1 LGVLLDPVGL
11 HRRFFMESLL
21 DRLALVERHVARA
34 LETAKSDSAASPILL
49 AVVLEFQ
56 RKAQKAHATL
66 LSSGA
71 DARAAREAVVEVEQA
86 ADSANVAAGADPSAS
101 EGTRKAVEVAHK
113 AMCLIKYE
121 GI

>member
-1 LGVLLDPVGL
+1 
-11 HRRFFMESLL
+11 MESLV
-21 DRLALVERHVARA
+21 DRLTLVERHVARA
-34 LETAKSDSAASPILL
+34 VETAKSDSAASPILV

-56 RKAQKAHATL
+56 RKAQKANAT

-101 EGTRKAVEVAHK
+101 EETRKAVEVAHK